1 MPFDPRRR
9 ESAPRR
15 GPKRAPAPADDRWEK
30 REAVYWSAIDE
41 DIDMTQ
47 RIHKTLRSGA
57 NTDLL
62 FGRYEHMILKVHEA
76 LDKILRG
83 EANARGQS

>member
-1 MPFDPRRR
+1 
-9 ESAPRR
+9 
-15 GPKRAPAPADDRWEK
+15 
-30 REAVYWSAIDE
+30 
-41 DIDMTQ
+41 MTQ
-47 RIHKTLRSGA
+47 RIDKTLRSGA
-57 NTDLL
+57 NIDLL